1 MPQCCNDDTTTFALL
16 KCKENEDVER
26 WWHACKETTTQTYA
40 LMQRDVLGA
49 NNWLW
54 DTNKWWCWEMKLW
67 ESGFKDAHRT
77 WMCVQC
83 WMARN
88 GWDRSAKHGDD
99 DEAQE
104 TRPY

>member
-1 MPQCCNDDTTTFALL
+1 MCWVQIIDCETQIID
-16 KCKENEDVER
+16 DVE
-26 WWHACKETTTQTYA
+26 
-40 LMQRDVLGA
+40 
-49 NNWLW
+49 
-54 DTNKWWCWEMKLW
+54 KWSCEKL
-67 ESGFKDAHRT
+67 SGFKDAHRT

-99 DEAQE
+99 GEAQE